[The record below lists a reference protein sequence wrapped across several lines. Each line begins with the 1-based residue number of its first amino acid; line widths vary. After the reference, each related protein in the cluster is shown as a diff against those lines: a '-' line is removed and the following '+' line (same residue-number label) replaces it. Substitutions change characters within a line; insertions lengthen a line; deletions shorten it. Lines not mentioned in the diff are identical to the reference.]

1 MKKFQILALGAIAAI
16 GASVAS
22 CDGGTATPNASLKTE
37 VDSLSYAY
45 GVQLAE
51 SGLSQYLTQLGVTQ
65 DTAMFKASYA
75 QRIAAES
82 DAAKKATLEKELT
95 TKLDSLNKANSKNL
109 ALFIKG
115 LNESFNS
122 SSKDQDAYFN
132 GLQIGGQLKQMSEN
146 FENQVL
152 DSAKINK
159 TALLAGVLNSLKH
172 EKIAIAN
179 SSELVQTKAME
190 SQKRAQAKHEEEL
203 KAQYQPQI
211 EAGQKFLAENKAK
224 DGVVTLPSG
233 LQYKVVKQG
242 AGAKPAATDR
252 VKVFYKGSLIDGTV
266 FETNEGK
273 DPAVFGVGQVI
284 KGWTEAL
291 QLMPAGSKWTL
302 YIPYDL
308 AYGGQQAGSISPFS
322 TLIFDIEL
330 VSIEK

>member
-132 GLQIGGQLKQMSEN
+132 GLQIGGQLK
-146 FENQVL
+146 
-152 DSAKINK
+152 
-159 TALLAGVLNSLKH
+159 
-172 EKIAIAN
+172 
-179 SSELVQTKAME
+179 
-190 SQKRAQAKHEEEL
+190 
-203 KAQYQPQI
+203 
-211 EAGQKFLAENKAK
+211 
-224 DGVVTLPSG
+224 
-233 LQYKVVKQG
+233 
-242 AGAKPAATDR
+242 
-252 VKVFYKGSLIDGTV
+252 
-266 FETNEGK
+266 
-273 DPAVFGVGQVI
+273 
-284 KGWTEAL
+284 
-291 QLMPAGSKWTL
+291 
-302 YIPYDL
+302 
-308 AYGGQQAGSISPFS
+308 
-322 TLIFDIEL
+322 
-330 VSIEK
+330 